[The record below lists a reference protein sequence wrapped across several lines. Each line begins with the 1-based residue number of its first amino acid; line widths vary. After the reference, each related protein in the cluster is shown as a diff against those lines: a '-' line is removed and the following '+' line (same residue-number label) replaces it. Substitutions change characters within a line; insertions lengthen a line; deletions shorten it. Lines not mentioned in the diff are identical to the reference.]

1 MSRKT
6 PAEAADNSRVRLDK
20 WLWAARFYK
29 TRALAHAAIEAGHV
43 LLDGE
48 RVKPGREARLDA
60 MLTLRINDLEWRVT
74 VRKLSER
81 RGPASEARELYVES
95 EASLAARLA
104 AIERRRLLA
113 EPGSGI
119 RGRPSK
125 KDMRLIH
132 RFTESR

>member
-6 PAEAADNSRVRLDK
+6 PVEVSDGPRVRLDK

-29 TRALAHAAIEAGHV
+29 TRALAHDAIEAGRV
-43 LLDGE
+43 RLAGE
-48 RVKPGREARLDA
+48 RVKPSREVRVDDVLN
-60 MLTLRINDLEWRVT
+60 LHINDYEWVVT

-81 RGPASEARELYVES
+81 RGPASEARELYAET

-104 AIERRRLLA
+104 TIEQRRLMV
-113 EPGSGI
+113 EPGVGL

-132 RFTESR
+132 RFTESH